1 VRARRS
7 TVSAS
12 APGLAALA
20 VLAGFAATGCGGA
33 QATGGDPA
41 ARSASTARRSPP
53 ALCGALGARVV
64 GRVYAPAATELS
76 GLVLSRSQ
84 RGVLWTH
91 NDSGDRPR
99 VLAVGID
106 GHLLADVTL
115 TNADA
120 FDWEDI
126 AAGPATLYV
135 GDIGD
140 NLDQRESI
148 VVYRIAEPHVRGG
161 DAPAATRS
169 RRIELRYAD
178 GARDAEAL
186 LRDPVSGAL
195 VIVTKTSTGR
205 SGVYVAADP
214 VPGTTSTMRR
224 RATLALGAGQSVT
237 AGDVSADGRTIVLR
251 TYTTAFA
258 WTRRPHE
265 SVAGALRRTPC
276 TVGAGL
282 LAEGQGE
289 ALALAADGRAFY
301 TVPEGARPAI
311 RRYAPS

>member
-7 TVSAS
+7 GVSVSGPARPLL
-12 APGLAALA
+12 AALGTLAALA
-20 VLAGFAATGCGGA
+20 AGGCGGEGEA
-33 QATGGDPA
+33 HRLTAHA
-41 ARSASTARRSPP
+41 ARPP
-53 ALCGALGARVV
+53 VLCAHLIARVTGHV
-64 GRVYAPAATELS
+64 SAPVATELS

-99 VLAVGID
+99 VLAVGLE
-106 GHLLADVTL
+106 GRLLADVTL
-115 TNADA
+115 TNADS

-126 AAGPATLYV
+126 AAGPDALYV

-148 VVYRIAEPHVRGG
+148 VVYRIAEPRVRNGASPG
-161 DAPAATRS
+161 ATQA
-169 RRIELRYAD
+169 RRIELRYPD

-205 SGVYVAADP
+205 SRVYVAAKP
-214 VPGTTSTMRR
+214 APGTTTTLRR
-224 RATLALGAGQSVT
+224 RATLKLGPGEAVT

-251 TYTTAFA
+251 TYTSAFA
-258 WTRRPHE
+258 WTRRPGE
-265 SVAGALRRTPC
+265 SVAAALGRKPC
-276 TVGAGL
+276 TVGARL

-301 TVPEGARPAI
+301 TVPEGTRPAL
-311 RRYAPS
+311 RRYAPG